1 VFPFFE
7 KLSPYKNL
15 LKNFTALSLL
25 QLSYYLFPLIIL
37 PYVVRVL
44 GPDNYGLVQFAA
56 AFNSYFLILC
66 DYGFSLTGTR
76 LISQNRND
84 HQNLS
89 RIFSSIVI
97 IRVLLFVLSF
107 VVITVVVFSF
117 ERFRLEWPVFL
128 LSTGIVFGNTLFPL
142 WFFQGLE
149 KMKYITILQIAIRTL
164 SIIFIFILI
173 QTSEDYII
181 LVIINS
187 STQIVIGIAGLMIVI
202 LKFKINFLFPR
213 ISQIVRILK
222 ESWNL
227 FLSSIWINLYTNSNT
242 FILGLLTNNTTV
254 GYYAAADKLRIAFQ
268 GVHSTLSLSVF
279 PYVNQLVKESYENF
293 INFNRK
299 LLKLGGIGGFI
310 VSLILFIFAY
320 DITDLVLGQNFS
332 HSGDLLRI
340 ISLLPLII
348 SLSNVFGIQTM
359 LPLGYDKSFNII
371 IVIAAIIHLPM
382 LFILT
387 TYFMATGVAYSAV
400 ITETIVTIGMFVFLK
415 IKKIDLLSR

>member
-1 VFPFFE
+1 MSPLFE

-15 LKNFTALSLL
+15 LKNFTSLSVL
-25 QLSYYLFPLIIL
+25 QLSNYLFPLIIL

-44 GPDNYGLVQFAA
+44 GPDKYGLVQFAA

-66 DYGFSLTGTR
+66 DYGFGLTGTR
-76 LISQNRND
+76 MISQNRND

-97 IRVLLFVLSF
+97 IRLLLFVLSF
-107 VVITVVVFSF
+107 ALISVVVFSF
-117 ERFRLEWPVFL
+117 ERFLLEWQVFL
-128 LSTGIVFGNTLFPL
+128 LSSGIVFGSTLFPL

-149 KMKYITILQIAIRTL
+149 QMKYITILQIAIKIV

-173 QTSEDYII
+173 QSSADYII
-181 LVIINS
+181 FVLINS
-187 STQIVIGIAGLMIVI
+187 STQIVIGIAGVI
-202 LKFKINFLFPR
+202 IAVTKFNINIFFPG
-213 ISQIVRILK
+213 INQIVRILK
-222 ESWNL
+222 EGWNI
-227 FLSSIWINLYTNSNT
+227 FLSSIWINLYTTSNT
-242 FILGLLTNNTTV
+242 FILGLLTNDTIV

-279 PYVNQLVKESYENF
+279 PFVNQLVKESYENF
-293 INFNRK
+293 INFNRR
-299 LLKLGGIGGFI
+299 LLKLSGIGGFI

-359 LPLGYDKSFNII
+359 LPLGYDKSFNKI
-371 IVIAAIIHLPM
+371 IVIAAVIHLPM

-387 TYFMATGVAYSAV
+387 TYFMAAGVAYSV
-400 ITETIVTIGMFVFLK
+400 VLTETIVTIGMFAFLK
-415 IKKIDLLSR
+415 TKKIDLLSR